1 MQVASKI
8 KQNNIKV
15 ITAIQ
20 QEAHLI
26 FFRVV

>member
-1 MQVASKI
+1 MQVASKM

-20 QEAHLI
+20 SKAHLI